1 MEHPSLV
8 WITLVLSVI
17 TLLLASFGFL
27 HMLVTIMGQ
36 VHVPDQAVINMLVQ
50 LAFSIYLCFV
60 VYAVIRRPLWGRG
73 ICISFSLVLLLIFLL
88 SASITNDII
97 GHLAGSVL
105 RTRMRLANVL
115 LIGACVLY
123 AYMVAIGSRAF
134 RHYFVPP
141 PETDEPDPGAD
152 TIPRDTPSASMATP
166 SVTPASADTPPDP
179 APPNPSS
186 EPGEIRLSFD

>member
-1 MEHPSLV
+1 MKHPSLV

-17 TLLLASFGFL
+17 TLLLAAFGFL
-27 HMLVTIMGQ
+27 HMLVTMMGQ
-36 VHVPDQAVINMLVQ
+36 VHVPDRAVFNMLVQ
-50 LAFSIYLCFV
+50 LAFSIYLGFV

-88 SASITNDII
+88 SASITNHIV

-105 RTRMRLANVL
+105 RTRMRIANVL
-115 LIGACVLY
+115 LVGACVLY
-123 AYMVAIGSRAF
+123 AYMLAIGSRAF

-141 PETDEPDPGAD
+141 PEPDPEPDS
-152 TIPRDTPSASMATP
+152 IPRDTPSASTATP
-166 SVTPASADTPPDP
+166 SVTPAPAGTPPDP
-179 APPNPSS
+179 AAPNPPS